1 MEKLRLI
8 DTDKYVYNM
17 YQPKVLPGSDVY
29 NKRVTAVLF
38 SFVPSFVPSFVCFVL
53 AFGVPLPL
61 LLLNVVHV
69 QVSEA
74 EVSVDVLRLLPI
86 VCIIEI
92 KVLVVVL
99 LVVKG
104 VRLVHADVIR
114 ELAVRLERSRLVGH
128 VFEND
133 VRLLVLVVAEAHQND
148 VALMMM

>member
-8 DTDKYVYNM
+8 DTDIYVYNM

-53 AFGVPLPL
+53 AFGVPPPL

-99 LVVKG
+99 LVG
-104 VRLVHADVIR
+104 AHIVRTKKQTENSSSATFCWSMHTLSEPERWGNTSA
-114 ELAVRLERSRLVGH
+114 AVPT
-128 VFEND
+128 
-133 VRLLVLVVAEAHQND
+133 Q
-148 VALMMM
+148 